1 MVEARPYLRDIS
13 PINTYRKTLWSA
25 APNDVPQCLFEYME
39 ILETGRRW
47 NALTALECGQL
58 TYQVLEL
65 PVIQRLEDLNMLTK
79 QAQTIKTIDQWIAVM
94 DIMKSLRRFREA
106 DTNNHV
112 RSDQVFQAV
121 EVYRTVLLLV
131 GKESG
136 KEHLNLLLKA
146 INIAKITF
154 DHLAFDSGFDVGEYL
169 YAKIAKD
176 EKQSAELLIHAKVSI
191 EELEKSLWP
200 RLREKDVVQI
210 AEIVNPFAIRMV
222 EGPSDIRTETFLALC
237 KELIRIESKQQITIF
252 QIASR
257 LKYFINYPEVMAVL
271 SLHPLLHAVKDLES
285 PGIIVSGDAI
295 LKWSSLKTIFQ
306 LLDFNSIA

>member
-25 APNDVPQCLFEYME
+25 APNDVPQCLFEYMD

-65 PVIQRLEDLNMLTK
+65 PVIQRLEDLNMLTV
-79 QAQTIKTIDQWIAVM
+79 QAQTIETMDQWIVVM

-112 RSDQVFQAV
+112 RSDQLFQAV
-121 EVYRTVLLLV
+121 EVYRAALLLAEN
-131 GKESG
+131 ESG
-136 KEHLNLLLKA
+136 NEHLRLLLKA

-154 DHLAFDSGFDVGEYL
+154 DRSAFNSGFDVGEYF
-169 YAKIAKD
+169 YAKIAGD
-176 EKQSAELLIHAKVSI
+176 EKQSADLLILAKDSI

-200 RLREKDVVQI
+200 RLGENDVVQI
-210 AEIVNPFAIRMV
+210 VEIVNPFATRMV
-222 EGPSDIRTETFLALC
+222 EGPSDIRVETFLALC
-237 KELIRIESKQQITIF
+237 KELIRIESKQKITIF

-285 PGIIVSGDAI
+285 PGTIISGDAV
-295 LKWSSLKTIFQ
+295 LKWNSLKTIFQ
-306 LLDFNSIA
+306 LLDFNSFA